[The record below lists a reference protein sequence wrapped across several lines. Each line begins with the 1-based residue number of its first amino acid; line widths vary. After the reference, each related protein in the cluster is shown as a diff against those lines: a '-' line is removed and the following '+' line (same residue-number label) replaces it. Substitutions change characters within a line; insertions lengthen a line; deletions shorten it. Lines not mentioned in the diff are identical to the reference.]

1 MIAARIYREQ
11 RNGGALRMW
20 SGYCSKKMQ
29 MSSQTMSSWV
39 SAGTTVE
46 GWGVLSI
53 PPLFQALSD
62 PCLWGG
68 SLQTSSVAQRWVS
81 KPLKIKPPTPFLI
94 NFKSFCCTHQDHKA
108 DVNFHPFVLNEL
120 FCSHAPEKKT
130 CLIYI
135 KHEKMNEI
143 LRAMRCPDKEYSF
156 SDEYYANNIKN

>member
-108 DVNFHPFVLNEL
+108 EVNFHPFVLNEL
-120 FCSHAPEKKT
+120 FCSHAPEKKHVWYISNMKRWMRSLELWDV
-130 CLIYI
+130 LI
-135 KHEKMNEI
+135 KSTASLMNI
-143 LRAMRCPDKEYSF
+143 ML
-156 SDEYYANNIKN
+156 II